1 MAVQAELALNP
12 SHHPYS
18 HFMRSAPDVCMALVV
33 IGVGVAGLTANCWLR
48 RIVEPWINIHLLFGA
63 LLCGWLMVRVRVRVK
78 RSPCMQPSDIHE
90 MSRQV
95 SRIAYLV
102 LYAVIGV
109 KLCIS
114 IVTSVWS
121 GGHSLLDAHFLNG
134 PGSHLFDPKDDYQM
148 CLAAGLI
155 AMAFVRVMVLRLR
168 ARLPERALASR
179 NR

>member
-1 MAVQAELALNP
+1 MAVRAELALNP
-12 SHHPYS
+12 SRYLYAR
-18 HFMRSAPDVCMALVV
+18 FMRSAPDVCMALVV

-48 RIVEPWINIHLLFGA
+48 RMVEPWIDIHLLFGA
-63 LLCGWLMVRVRVRVK
+63 LLCGWLTVRVRVRVK
-78 RSPCMQPSDIHE
+78 QSPCMQPSDIHE

-102 LYAVIGV
+102 LYALIGI
-109 KLCIS
+109 KLCIG

-134 PGSHLFDPKDDYQM
+134 PGDHLFDPKDDYQM

-155 AMAFVRVMVLRLR
+155 AMALVRVMVLRLSR
-168 ARLPERALASR
+168 RLRRQPLAR
-179 NR
+179 